1 MPARFYE
8 ARLYK
13 TGPLMRVLA
22 ISSAYGG
29 CAAAV
34 LNDGHAVA
42 RGQIDEEMGLAA
54 ALPELVERLLVKA
67 AGAPNLVAVAVG
79 PGSFT
84 GLRAGI
90 SVAAGVALGFGIPVV
105 GVTVAEALAAGLE
118 DIAQRTLWTAIEAR
132 RGRVFLEAGSGFAG
146 YATNA
151 IPAATGRVAVCGNAA
166 NLVAATL
173 AARGNDVMLTDA
185 RRPGPAAVA
194 RVALRRLAGE
204 LPPLEAV
211 PLYVDAPE
219 AKLPAGGLRPA
230 PV

>member
-1 MPARFYE
+1 M
-8 ARLYK
+8 
-13 TGPLMRVLA
+13 TRVLA

-29 CAAAV
+29 CTAAI
-34 LNDGHAVA
+34 LDDGHTGAH
-42 RGQIDEEMGLAA
+42 GQIDAEMGLAA
-54 ALPELVERLLVKA
+54 ALPALIERLLAKA
-67 AGAPNLVAVAVG
+67 AAAPHLVAVAVG

-90 SVAAGVALGFGIPVV
+90 SVAAGVGLGFGIPTV
-105 GVTVAEALAAGLE
+105 GVTVAEALAESLK
-118 DIAQRTLWTAIEAR
+118 DIGQRTLWTAIEAR
-132 RGRVFLEAGSGFAG
+132 RGRVFIEAGDGFAG

-151 IPAATGRVAVCGNAA
+151 IPPAKGRVAVCGNAA

-173 AARGNDVMLTDA
+173 AARGTDVMLTDA

-194 RVALRRLAGE
+194 RVALRRLAGN
-204 LPPLEAV
+204 LPPLDAV